1 MVKSYLEYIKEHFG
15 AITIERS
22 PEDMFV
28 RNPNLPQPLSINTR
42 VGGTGRIPMHWNNSP
57 YLSGGFGGSG
67 YGRFGQDPEE
77 TGVQLNDSF
86 SANIN
91 KKIEILISISDSIL
105 SFIDGSGYSKVV
117 KEMVNSVQSKALS
130 LTDPGGGELNAQLNN
145 IEILVTSEM
154 INQPVSGSGGS
165 YLEPPD
171 LGESG
176 VYQTFI
182 SGTSEVTGI
191 LDVKTVDDIPT
202 IDDMVDIFLKNE
214 NMLYTVFNQY
224 GKIGKACFLGIKE
237 QVYHIQKR
245 LEQTVDTYDQNYIED
260 GSADLMRDEDVYYAI
275 DVSNPGIF
283 IYLIKLVMCESGGN
297 YKGHKEM
304 PELIKS
310 IRSTGY
316 ENMFSVDIVSIDNV
330 LNKVIQMPDELKKY

>member
-1 MVKSYLEYIKEHFG
+1 MVKGYLEYIKEHFG
-15 AITIERS
+15 AITIERP

-42 VGGTGRIPMHWNNSP
+42 VGGTNRIPMHWNNSP

-77 TGVQLNDSF
+77 TSVQLNDSF

-105 SFIDGSGYSKVV
+105 SFIDISGYSKVV
-117 KEMVNSVQSKALS
+117 KEMVNYVQREALS
-130 LTDPGGGELNAQLNN
+130 LTGAGGGELNSQLNN

-154 INQPVSGSGGS
+154 IDKPVPGSSGS
-165 YLEPPD
+165 YLEAPD
-171 LGESG
+171 PGEGG

-182 SGTSEVTGI
+182 SGTSKVADI
-191 LDVKTVDDIPT
+191 LDIKTVDDIPT
-202 IDDMVDIFLKNE
+202 IDDMVEVLSENEKLLYMIFNE
-214 NMLYTVFNQY
+214 Y
-224 GKIGKACFLGIKE
+224 GKIGKDCFLKIKE
-237 QVYHIQKR
+237 CVHIIQNHLKR
-245 LEQTVDTYDQNYIED
+245 MNDTYDQNYFEN
-260 GSADLMRDEDVYYAI
+260 GSANLIIDEDFADI
-275 DVSNPGIF
+275 FDVWNYGVF
-283 IYLIKLVMCESGGN
+283 IYLIKLAMCESGGN

-310 IRSTGY
+310 IRSTEY
-316 ENMFSVDIVSIDNV
+316 ENISEKSNIDSV
-330 LNKVIQMPDELKKY
+330 LNKVIQMPDVLKKY